1 MPTADMEKMKTSEL
15 RKMVKEHR
23 KTSTTPAGKM
33 SKVALL
39 LELDKYAGTP
49 SSQPSAAPAVKAQDK
64 AVAVVKKVGN
74 LTTGGSGGK
83 SAAPKETAK
92 VGTPVQGVKGS
103 QAPKS
108 VIGEPQ
114 TESNAKP
121 IARARL
127 IKGSQEA
134 RDFMAAIR
142 EKKTKSKD
150 VS

>member
-1 MPTADMEKMKTSEL
+1 MPSADMEKMKTSEL

-49 SSQPSAAPAVKAQDK
+49 SSQPSAAPVVKAQDK
-64 AVAVVKKVGN
+64 AVKKVVD
-74 LTTGGSGGK
+74 TAEK
-83 SAAPKETAK
+83 PKPMAAPAKTK

-142 EKKTKSKD
+142 AKKTASKD

>member
-23 KTSTTPAGKM
+23 KTSTTPTGKM

-74 LTTGGSGGK
+74 LTAGGSGGK

-92 VGTPVQGVKGS
+92 GYWPVPSVTTISTGVPS
-103 QAPKS
+103 AFLNFFSCRDVRSAP
-108 VIGEPQ
+108 
-114 TESNAKP
+114 
-121 IARARL
+121 R
-127 IKGSQEA
+127 
-134 RDFMAAIR
+134 R
-142 EKKTKSKD
+142 ENPMR
-150 VS
+150 